1 MNRFS
6 RKQRRSASL
15 SRVFGHKAND
25 STAHAKPTSGVDR
38 RTVVMRGS
46 ALAATGLLSGL
57 SNFAVAAQTAQPVP
71 TRNPTVRRVVTGTD
85 NQGRSHVMIDGNATQ
100 AFGNITQVWVT
111 DRVPASNNGA
121 EDKSIRPVR
130 LQPPPNGVNFFFTA
144 IAPEAELASI
154 TPEQREKNAAAAF
167 EALGASDARVDTS
180 RFVGMHK
187 TRTVDYIILLSG
199 ELDLLLDNGEVHL
212 KPFDVV
218 VQRGTNHGW
227 INRGT
232 EPAIIAS
239 VLIDAEQVG
248 R

>member
-1 MNRFS
+1 M
-6 RKQRRSASL
+6 
-15 SRVFGHKAND
+15 
-25 STAHAKPTSGVDR
+25 
-38 RTVVMRGS
+38 
-46 ALAATGLLSGL
+46 
-57 SNFAVAAQTAQPVP
+57 
-71 TRNPTVRRVVTGTD
+71 
-85 NQGRSHVMIDGNATQ
+85 
-100 AFGNITQVWVT
+100 
-111 DRVPASNNGA
+111 
-121 EDKSIRPVR
+121 
-130 LQPPPNGVNFFFTA
+130 
-144 IAPEAELASI
+144 ASI

-232 EPAIIAS
+232 EKAIIAS

>member
-1 MNRFS
+1 MNRSYS
-6 RKQRRSASL
+6 RK
-15 SRVFGHKAND
+15 HKAND
-25 STAHAKPTSGVDR
+25 SAAHAKPASGVDR

-46 ALAATGLLSGL
+46 ALAATALLSAR
-57 SNFAVAAQTAQPVP
+57 SNIAVAEQTAQPVT

-85 NQGRSHVMIDGNATQ
+85 NQGHSHVMIDGNAAE
-100 AFGNITQVWVT
+100 AFGRITQVWVT

-121 EDKSIRPVR
+121 EDKSIRPVQ

-144 IAPEAELASI
+144 IAPEAETASI
-154 TPEQREKNAAAAF
+154 TPEQREKNVAAAF

-199 ELDLLLDNGEVHL
+199 ELDLLLDDGEVHL

-218 VQRGTNHGW
+218 IQRGTNHSW

-232 EPAIIAS
+232 EKAILAS
-239 VLIDAEQVG
+239 VLIDAEQIE

>member
-15 SRVFGHKAND
+15 SRAFGHKAD

-46 ALAATGLLSGL
+46 ALAATALLSGQ
-57 SNFAVAAQTAQPVP
+57 SNFAVAEQAAQPA

-144 IAPEAELASI
+144 IAPEAKLASI

-199 ELDLLLDNGEVHL
+199 ELDLLLDNGEVNL